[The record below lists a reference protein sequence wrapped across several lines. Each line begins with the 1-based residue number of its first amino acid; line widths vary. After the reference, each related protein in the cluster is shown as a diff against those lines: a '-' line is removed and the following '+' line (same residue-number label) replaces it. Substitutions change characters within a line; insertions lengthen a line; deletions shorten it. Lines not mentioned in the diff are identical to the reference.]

1 MSIYPMK
8 RNGKH
13 TGKWRVEIQ
22 VSGRRARGV
31 FASLEE
37 ARAAEANWTK
47 GLPEVAIVRESRKG
61 PPKTLKDIYSET
73 AGALWYGKVYRQIA
87 EQRLWRV
94 MEIIGVNTPAEAVTT
109 TDLDKVVETLR
120 GERLSGSTINKYLSA
135 FHKLME
141 WARTRKFITSLPHFP
156 SEDEDNGRIRWLTPH
171 EERVL
176 LSLVPEDIRRMIR
189 VAIRTGMRR
198 GEFYTLQ
205 KQDVVYRWV
214 RLWETKTDEPRSVP
228 IGDQTEADL
237 VWLLDHGMPSRD
249 KLRYWWD
256 IARDKMKLSKDPWF
270 TFHVTRHTC
279 ATRLVE
285 ANVHLRTIQKWL
297 GHKNIETTLRY
308 AQLSE
313 GVLAAALTALE
324 NYPGG
329 VMDISPRGGYMGKT
343 ADKGLSLDNPKS
355 VESNPRYGQ
364 IDGNVRGRGEIGRH
378 AGFRFLWGDEQSQE
392 DTE

>member
-1 MSIYPMK
+1 MSIYPIK

-13 TGKWRVEIQ
+13 TGKWRVELQ
-22 VSGRRARGV
+22 VNGRRARGV

-73 AGALWYGKVYRQIA
+73 GGSLWYGKVYRESA
-87 EQRLWRV
+87 EKRLWRV
-94 MEIIGVNTPAEAVTT
+94 MEIIGANTPADAVAT
-109 TDLDKVVETLR
+109 TDLDRVVRTLR
-120 GERLSGSTINKYLSA
+120 GEKLSGATINKYLSA
-135 FHKLME
+135 FHMLME

-156 SEDEDNGRIRWLTPH
+156 SEDEATGRIRWLTPQ

-176 LSLVPEDIRRMIR
+176 LSLVPEDIKRMIR

-205 KQDVVYRWV
+205 RQDVVHRWV

-237 VWLLDHGMPSRD
+237 LWLLDHGMPSRER
-249 KLRYWWD
+249 LRYWWD
-256 IARDKMKLSKDPWF
+256 EARTKMNLSKDPWF

-285 ANVHLRTIQKWL
+285 ANVHLRAIQKWL
-297 GHKNIETTLRY
+297 GHKSIETTLRY

-324 NYPGG
+324 KYPSG
-329 VMDISPRGGYMGKT
+329 VMDISPREGYTVETSVSGSSK
-343 ADKGLSLDNPKS
+343 DNPRS
-355 VESNPRYGQ
+355 AQNNPRYGQ
-364 IDGNVRGRGEIGRH
+364 FAGNVRGRGGIGIH
-378 AGFRFLWGDEQSQE
+378 AGFRFRSDDEPSQ
-392 DTE
+392 DDSG